1 MTAKLSTT
9 VSQIHT
15 VVANEENRH
24 LILRFFEFMEKK
36 SGLLR
41 DIKINK

>member
-24 LILRFFEFMEKK
+24 LILRFFEFMKK
-36 SGLLR
+36 NWTSER
-41 DIKINK
+41 YQNR

>member
-15 VVANEENRH
+15 VVSNEQNRQ
-24 LILRFFEFMEKK
+24 LILRFFEFMKK
-36 SGLLR
+36 IVTSER
-41 DIKINK
+41 YQNK

>member
-15 VVANEENRH
+15 AVSNEQSRQ
-24 LILRFFEFMEKK
+24 LILRFFEFMGKK